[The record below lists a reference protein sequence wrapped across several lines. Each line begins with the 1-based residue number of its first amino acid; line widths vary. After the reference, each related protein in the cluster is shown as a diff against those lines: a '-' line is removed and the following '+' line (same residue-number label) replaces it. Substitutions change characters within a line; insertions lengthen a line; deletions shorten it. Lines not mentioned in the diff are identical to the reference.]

1 MMKIIEVKPGADHVS
16 RWLDPDVLS
25 LHRFSPRSRIWRP
38 PTDVFE
44 TETSVV
50 VRVEIAGMRE
60 AEFSILLE
68 GHRMSIQGKRQDDN
82 IERRSYHQME
92 IHFGE
97 FCSQLELPWPV
108 ETEDVE
114 AEYQDGFL
122 WVRLSKAN
130 PRQIKV
136 KE

>member
-1 MMKIIEVKPGADHVS
+1 MKIIEVKPNAKHVS
-16 RWLDPDVLS
+16 RWLDPDGLA
-25 LHRFSPRSRIWRP
+25 LHRLSARSRIWRP

-44 TETSVV
+44 TETSIV

-60 AEFSILLE
+60 AEFSIFLE
-68 GHRMSIQGKRQDDN
+68 DQRVTIQGKRDEGKT
-82 IERRSYHQME
+82 ERRAYHQME

-97 FCSQLELPWPV
+97 FSSQLQLPWPI
-108 ETEDVE
+108 ESEDVE
-114 AEYQDGFL
+114 AEYYDGFL
-122 WVRLSKAN
+122 WVRFPKAS